1 MSKFPLTA
9 GNRSGQASYLSS
21 RGNPVK
27 LCHILAT
34 VTLMSLTLNS
44 CRYFTSATPVQS
56 DSPDNSTQIAA
67 VRSPTPV
74 WSGTFDQSNWMQQW
88 KVQNQAS
95 WGWQNFA
102 IVPDATRRF
111 SKVLRVSYPRGSASP
126 ESARNS
132 RSAIGGGQFLASLGI
147 QPADKLRLSYFVRFS
162 ENFDFVKG
170 GKLPGLFGGVAN
182 SGGKT
187 PDGTDGFSTRYMWR
201 RGGAGE
207 VYAYLPTSKDYGTSL
222 GRGAWNF
229 RPGVWYRLEQ
239 EVTLNR
245 PGKKDGRV
253 RVWINGNRV
262 FEQAGIVFRSTPTL
276 KINGVFFST
285 FFGGSDQ
292 SWATPRSV
300 YADFANFSV
309 TTGS

>member
-9 GNRSGQASYLSS
+9 GNLSGQVSHLRS

-27 LCHILAT
+27 LCHILTT
-34 VTLMSLTLNS
+34 VALMSLTLNS

-56 DSPDNSTQIAA
+56 DSSDDSTQIAA
-67 VRSPTPV
+67 VQSSTPI
-74 WSGTFDQSNWMQQW
+74 WSGTFDNSNWMQQW

-95 WGWQNFA
+95 WGWQNFE
-102 IVPDATRRF
+102 IVPDSTRRF

-126 ESARNS
+126 ESARGS
-132 RSAIGGGQFLASLGI
+132 GSAIGGGQFLAGLGI

-162 ENFDFVKG
+162 ENFNFVKG

-187 PDGTDGFSTRYMWR
+187 PNGKDGFSTRYMWR
-201 RGGAGE
+201 RDGAGE
-207 VYAYLPTSKDYGTSL
+207 VYAYLPTSKEYGTSL

-229 RPGVWYRLEQ
+229 EPGVWYRLEQ

-253 RVWINGNRV
+253 RVWINGNQV
-262 FEQAGIVFRSTPTL
+262 FEQAGLIFRSTPTL

-285 FFGGSDQ
+285 FFGGSDR
-292 SWATPRSV
+292 SWSTPKSV

-309 TTGS
+309 TTSR